1 MQLKD
6 FPDEDENIICTVDRV
21 VSTSVFV
28 KLDEYSGKEGV
39 IVFSEV
45 APGRI
50 RNIRDYIRH
59 GQKIV
64 CKVLR
69 IDKDKGHIDLSLRRV
84 STKEKKEVLE
94 NYQKE
99 KEIFA
104 VLNIIVKDKKRI
116 DEMVKKLRQ
125 KSNFV
130 EFCGNVAV
138 NAPGC
143 MLLLEESG
151 FEKDEANKF
160 VEIIK
165 EKVQEKK
172 ATVKTKFTITSDAA
186 NGIEKIKKILV
197 ELEDK
202 AKINYMGSS
211 NYLLTIEDNNYK
223 EANRK
228 LREALDLLVAKAKE
242 SECKVEVA
250 KTK

>member
-1 MQLKD
+1 
-6 FPDEDENIICTVDRV
+6 
-21 VSTSVFV
+21 
-28 KLDEYSGKEGV
+28 
-39 IVFSEV
+39 
-45 APGRI
+45 
-50 RNIRDYIRH
+50 
-59 GQKIV
+59 
-64 CKVLR
+64 
-69 IDKDKGHIDLSLRRV
+69 LRRV

-228 LREALDLLVAKAKE
+228 LREALDLLVTKAKE
-242 SECKVEVA
+242 SECKIEVA